1 MHLLKFDHAPF
12 NCKSVEASPEVSKQ
26 NTCLGLGKDFV
37 KISTH
42 MVSINVKWNSNSL
55 KSTLSCKKWDLIQ
68 CAWSDH
74 ENEPFEWILCKIDSH
89 NEDMLDH
96 LEEILHP

>member
-1 MHLLKFDHAPF
+1 MKMNILKFDHAPF

-42 MVSINVKWNSNSL
+42 MVSINVK
-55 KSTLSCKKWDLIQ
+55 
-68 CAWSDH
+68 
-74 ENEPFEWILCKIDSH
+74 
-89 NEDMLDH
+89 
-96 LEEILHP
+96 